1 MRVAYVITR
10 ADAVGGASVHV
21 RDLARA
27 LVARGCEARV
37 FVGGQGPVTDQLRA
51 AGVPFHSLRF
61 LRRDIHP
68 VRDVRALAE
77 LERALAAFQ
86 PDLVSTH
93 TAKAGWIGRAVC
105 ARLGLPAIYTPHGW
119 AIANRISRRHG
130 PLFRA
135 AERVAARWASAIV
148 CVSEYERRLAL
159 TGRVAPM
166 EKLHVVHNGVRD
178 VPSELR
184 ADPGATPV
192 RIVSVARFERPK
204 DHRTL
209 LEALA
214 RLRGIEWELDAIGDG
229 PLERDARARAGSL
242 GLESRVRWLGY
253 QADPAPTLARAG
265 LFVLSSRSEGF
276 PRSVLEAMRAG
287 LPVAASDVGGVGE
300 AVAEGR
306 SGLLASPG
314 DVEALVGVLR
324 KLLSDAALRRRFGLA
339 GRQIYEERFGFE
351 RMLESTL
358 AIYAAVIDRFPE
370 GKKQLL

>member
-1 MRVAYVITR
+1 VRVAYVITR
-10 ADAVGGASVHV
+10 ADAAGGASVHV

-27 LVARGCEARV
+27 LIGRGCEARV
-37 FVGGQGPVTDQLRA
+37 FVGGEGPVTDQLRA

-68 VRDVRALAE
+68 VRDLRAFVE
-77 LERALAAFQ
+77 LERALAAYK

-93 TAKAGWIGRAVC
+93 TAKAGFIGRAVC

-119 AIANRISRRHG
+119 AIANRISPRHG
-130 PLFRA
+130 PLFLA
-135 AERVAARWASAIV
+135 AERMAARWASAIV

-159 TGRVAPM
+159 AGRVAPI
-166 EKLHVVHNGVRD
+166 EKLHVVHNGVHD
-178 VPSELR
+178 VPPELR

-214 RLRGIEWELDAIGDG
+214 RLRGIEWELAAIGDG
-229 PLERDARARAGSL
+229 PLERDARARAESL
-242 GLESRVRWLGY
+242 GLGTRVQWLGY
-253 QADPAPTLARAG
+253 RADPAPTLARAS

-287 LPVAASDVGGVGE
+287 LPVAASGVGGVGE

-306 SGLLASPG
+306 SGLLAPPG
-314 DVEALVGVLR
+314 DVEAFVKILQ
-324 KLLSDAALRRRFGLA
+324 KLLPDAALRQRFGVV
-339 GRQIYEERFGFE
+339 GRQIYQERFGFE

-358 AIYAAVIDRFPE
+358 AIYATAIDEFSE